1 MPRQPI
7 IVEPSVEQVKS
18 GKVSRPENV
27 YVSTELAELP
37 GDATIFLRSLWAID
51 YTDELLVFLE
61 GILELDMITE
71 PLRGPP
77 DSHLRA
83 ARKVAAAAFGKK
95 RFRGGVKIFE
105 PYQDNVIYFV
115 TMGNDPW
122 MLPTRDDSLLWT
134 GMKGD
139 KEMVVEE
146 TPLVEYLAENPDLDK
161 KEILQE
167 LQEHST
173 LLRAITKSL
182 YIRKR
187 AGESATR
194 QLTNIEKAG
203 FDISKFT
210 GLFKEHIRRIRKI
223 STQLENDS
231 DI

>member
-7 IVEPSVEQVKS
+7 IVEPPVEQVKS
-18 GKVSRPENV
+18 GKVPRPENV

-37 GDATIFLRSLWAID
+37 GSATIFLRSLWAID
-51 YTDELLVFLE
+51 YIDELLVFLE

-105 PYQDNVIYFV
+105 PYQGNVIYFV
-115 TMGNDPW
+115 TLNNNPW
-122 MLPTRDDSLLWT
+122 MLPTLDDSLLWT
-134 GMKGD
+134 GMTGD
-139 KEMVVEE
+139 KEMEVKE

-161 KEILQE
+161 KEILLE

-173 LLRAITKSL
+173 LLRSITKSL
-182 YIRKR
+182 SVRR
-187 AGESATR
+187 LAGESATR
-194 QLTNIEKAG
+194 QLANIEKTG
-203 FDISKFT
+203 FDTSKIT

-231 DI
+231 DF

>member
-1 MPRQPI
+1 MPRQSI
-7 IVEPSVEQVKS
+7 IVEPPVEQVKS
-18 GKVSRPENV
+18 GKVPRPENV
-27 YVSTELAELP
+27 YISTELAELP
-37 GDATIFLRSLWAID
+37 GGAKIFLRSLWAID
-51 YTDELLVFLE
+51 YIDELLVFLE
-61 GILELDMITE
+61 GILELDLIIE

-105 PYQDNVIYFV
+105 SYQDKVIYFV
-115 TMGNDPW
+115 TMNNDPW

-167 LQEHST
+167 LQENSA

-182 YIRKR
+182 YMREL

-194 QLTNIEKAG
+194 QLTNIEKVG
-203 FDISKFT
+203 FDHSKIT